1 MASIQSLGVGSGL
14 LTSELVEQ
22 IIEAERAPVADRLD
36 KKQTIAEAKISA
48 YGEITSALSSFD
60 SALASLKLP
69 STFNASTVSSSND
82 STVSGTA
89 SSLAVAGNYSVSVS
103 QLAQSHSIASGAY
116 AEVTST
122 VGTGVLNFRFG
133 TTTYGVG
140 GSYDSFT
147 LNADASSK
155 SIVITSANNTL
166 AGVRDAVNKANFGVQ
181 ASIVDDGSGYRLVF
195 SSKNSGAKNSI
206 EVTASGTDGLKA
218 LNYNQ
223 TSQNANLAAT
233 TAAGSLDLSA
243 GGGLNSTSL
252 AFSLSYQ
259 GVAMNVVV
267 PSNGSIANTND
278 AIAAVQS
285 ALNTQLVAKGFAA
298 GSVLA
303 SAEGDNLLFK
313 TTSAGF
319 DQELEVLT
327 DGSAAKV
334 TGSTTLSAGFDFSA
348 NNAIF
353 SIAIDNGATSAI
365 TINTASA
372 SRQGTVD
379 LINAALVNA
388 GLNNDVVASLS
399 SSNQLVFTR
408 VSPGAANSIQIS
420 GIDASGT
427 GASAQLGLAVA
438 DVSGLDGFGLDDAEG
453 MVEGS
458 SRLGETI
465 AAQNALFSVNGL
477 SISRASNLV
486 TGVITGTTINL
497 KGVTAGPVTLAVSK
511 DSSGITTRIES
522 FVESYNQLKALSDEL
537 TAFDT
542 TSGENGQGSLL
553 TGDSTLRLAI
563 SEINRILRSTV
574 TGLTGSVRSLS
585 EIGITTNQNAGY
597 QLQFNSTKFAEKFA
611 TNSADI
617 LAMFATAGTTT
628 DSLLT
633 YNSATST
640 TQPGTYD
647 VVISRLATTGKFSGQ
662 QVPSLAAGNIVID
675 ASNDQF
681 TVLLNGVSANI
692 QLVQGTYSTAT
703 ALAEHIQTSINSN
716 TDLSTNGHRAAV
728 TYNSDETRFELASNT
743 YGASSA
749 VGFLAVED
757 GMANLLGLT
766 SPYQGDALGNQLGG
780 LSTSNGISSENFNTA
795 VTLDED
801 TSFVIN
807 VNGISSSLLTV
818 PGSSGSP
825 VVYDKPDDLIAA
837 LSAQINSD
845 PNFAST
851 AAQTGVGSILTAGQ
865 NFSSTNLSVTL
876 SLDAGSTET
885 IVRVVGDA
893 SSVSFGG
900 QTPGTIENSLAAVQ
914 DAIDASA
921 LNGQVT
927 ARLDGSNKIYFE
939 TTATGASSQIQVTAN
954 GLPAEITGGV
964 VLNGAGY
971 DFNSDPASFDIDID
985 NSGVPVTVTINTL
998 TTDAADTVVKVQE
1011 ALTLAGVG
1019 AQVTA
1024 SLVDNK
1030 LVLTRV
1036 GGIGAGKQIAL
1047 TNVIGASAADLQL
1060 GLSDQT
1066 VNGADGMTIATTN
1079 NSGEDGLA
1087 VTVSYEY
1094 NETTELGRFVFSTA
1108 NYADFISF
1116 SSVSATAG
1124 NKIGLVAG
1132 ANPRVS
1138 SVDGLD
1144 VAGTING
1151 VEAEGVGQTLR
1162 AASGTILAA
1171 PGFYLNSAY
1180 GDLASSTITDSFKI
1194 NVDGIISDSITLG
1207 TISNTNPTSVA
1218 ASMQIAINNSPKLL
1232 AAGVSVRVEYD
1243 SNTGGFGIIS
1253 NSTGTSSKVQINEL
1267 QGNAAAIFGF
1277 AIGAGV
1283 AGKSGTNAS
1292 GKADNA
1298 YGLRLQVTGGPLGA
1312 RGSVSYIK
1320 GVAENLSVLI
1330 KGFLDT
1336 DGLFATRTSSLTKE
1350 LETIE
1355 DKRTKLDE
1363 RIARSEARLRTSFLA
1378 NDKIISQLNSTAE
1391 FLTSQLQA
1399 LEALASSQS
1408 NK

>member
-22 IIEAERAPVADRLD
+22 IIEAERAPVAARLD
-36 KKQTIAEAKISA
+36 NKQAVAEAKISA

-60 SALASLKLP
+60 SALAALKLP
-69 STFNASTVSSSND
+69 STFNASTVTSSND
-82 STVSGTA
+82 ATVTGTG
-89 SSLAVAGNYSVSVS
+89 SSLAVAGSYTVSVS
-103 QLAQSHSIASGAY
+103 QLAQSHAIASAAY
-116 AEVTST
+116 AEVSST
-122 VGTGVLNFRFG
+122 VGTGILNFRFG

-140 GSYDSFT
+140 NSYDGFT

-155 SIVITSANNTL
+155 SVTITSANNTL

-223 TSQNANLAAT
+223 NSQNANLVAT
-233 TAAGSLDLSA
+233 TATSSLNLST
-243 GGGLNSTSL
+243 GGGLDSASL
-252 AFSLSYQ
+252 AFSLRYQ

-267 PSNGSIANTND
+267 PSNGAIANTND

-285 ALNTQLVAKGFAA
+285 ALNTQLIANGFTS

-303 SAEGDNLLFK
+303 SADGDKLFFE
-313 TTSAGF
+313 TASAGF
-319 DQELEVLT
+319 DQELEVLK
-327 DGSAAKV
+327 DGSSASF

-348 NNAIF
+348 NNATF
-353 SIAIDNGATSAI
+353 SIAIDNGGAQAI

-379 LINAALVNA
+379 LVNAALTTA
-388 GLNNDVVASLS
+388 GLNTNVVATLS
-399 SSNQLVFTR
+399 ASNELVFTR

-420 GIDASGT
+420 SIDVSGT
-427 GASAQLGLAVA
+427 AASAQLGLSVA
-438 DVSGLDGFGLDDAEG
+438 SNSGLDGFGLDDAEG
-453 MVEGS
+453 LVEGS
-458 SRLGETI
+458 VRLGETI
-465 AAQNALFSVNGL
+465 TAQNALFSVNGL

-511 DSSGITTRIES
+511 DASGISTRIES
-522 FVESYNQLKALSDEL
+522 FVESYNQLKALSDDL

-542 TSGENGQGSLL
+542 TAGDKGQGSLL
-553 TGDSTLRLAI
+553 TGDSTLRLAMA
-563 SEINRILRSTV
+563 EINRILRTSV

-585 EIGITTNQNAGY
+585 EIGITTNQDAGY
-597 QLQFNSTKFAEKFA
+597 QLQFNSSKFAEKFA

-617 LAMFATAGTTT
+617 LAMFATAGSTT

-633 YNSATST
+633 YNSATSAT
-640 TQPGTYD
+640 KPGTYN
-647 VVISRLATTGKFSGQ
+647 VVISRLATTGKFTGQ

-675 ASNDQF
+675 ANNDEF
-681 TVLLNGVSANI
+681 TVLLNGVSANV
-692 QLVQGTYSTAT
+692 QLVQGTYSTAA
-703 ALAEHIQTSINSN
+703 ALAEHIQTRINSN
-716 TDLSTNGHRAAV
+716 TDLSSNGHRVAV
-728 TYNSDETRFELASNT
+728 TYNSAETRFELASNS
-743 YGASSA
+743 YGSSSA
-749 VGFLAVED
+749 IGFLDVED

-766 SPYQGDALGNQLGG
+766 SPNQGDSLGNQLGG
-780 LSTSNGISSENFNTA
+780 LSTPTGLSSENFDTA
-795 VTLDED
+795 VTLNAD

-807 VNGISSSLLTV
+807 VNGITSSLLTV

-845 PNFAST
+845 PNFAFTPAQT
-851 AAQTGVGSILTAGQ
+851 AAGSILTAGQ
-865 NFSSTNLSVTL
+865 NFSTTNLAVTL

-885 IVRVVGDA
+885 VVRVVGDA

-900 QTPGTIENSLAAVQ
+900 QTPGTIENTLAAVQ
-914 DAIDASA
+914 DAIDATA

-927 ARLDGSNKIYFE
+927 AKLDGSNQIYFE
-939 TTATGASSQIQVTAN
+939 TTATGASSQIQATAN
-954 GLPAEITGGV
+954 GLTAVVTGGV
-964 VLNGAGY
+964 VVNAGGY
-971 DFNSDPASFDIDID
+971 DFGSDPATFDIDID
-985 NSGVPVTVTINTL
+985 NSGFPVTVTINTL
-998 TTDAADTVVKVQE
+998 TTSDADTVVKVQD

-1036 GGIGAGKQIAL
+1036 GGPSAGQIAL
-1047 TNVIGASAADLQL
+1047 TNVIGASSADLQL
-1060 GLSDQT
+1060 GLSDQA

-1079 NSGEDGLA
+1079 NTGEDGLA

-1094 NETTELGRFVFSTA
+1094 DETTELGRFVFSTA
-1108 NYADFISF
+1108 NFSDLISF
-1116 SSVSATAG
+1116 SSVSAAAG
-1124 NKIGLVAG
+1124 NKIGMITG
-1132 ANPRVS
+1132 SNPRS
-1138 SVDGLD
+1138 TSVDGLN

-1151 VEAEGVGQTLR
+1151 VEAVGVGQSLR
-1162 AASGTILAA
+1162 AASGTIEAA
-1171 PGFYLNSAY
+1171 PGFYLNTAF

-1207 TISNTNPTSVA
+1207 TISNTNPINVA

-1243 SNTGGFGIIS
+1243 TNTGGFGIIS
-1253 NSTGTSSKVQINEL
+1253 NSTGSSSKVQIDEL
-1267 QGNAAAIFGF
+1267 QGSAGAIFGF
-1277 AIGAGV
+1277 ITGAGA

-1292 GKADNA
+1292 GKADDA
-1298 YGLRLQVTGGPLGA
+1298 YGLRIQVTGGELGA

-1330 KGFLDT
+1330 KGLLDS
-1336 DGLFATRTSSLTKE
+1336 GGSFAIRTSTLNQE
-1350 LETIE
+1350 LESIAE
-1355 DKRTKLDE
+1355 KRTALDE

-1378 NDKIISQLNSTAE
+1378 NDKIISQLNTTAD

-1408 NK
+1408 NN